1 MTEPMGTTEL
11 DYTRLISVLR
21 NPPKVKYPV
30 VLPDFFLD
38 HFVVFETL
46 DHLIDGL
53 KRLAEQG
60 GGNLLDNEQFIRRGG
75 NAVNTASAL
84 LSLGLSPKLIV
95 TTDEYGASLLKAL
108 VNTELDLSYVHTDGR
123 LSSTV
128 SIETEHLGKK
138 VNLMVSDSG
147 SASEFTFSDLT
158 QGDIELIKGSGIV
171 ALVNLNHNRKGA
183 ELAHDLFQMIK
194 ESSTA
199 KTFID
204 MGDPSGNPGI
214 VSQLVKRVFKTG
226 LVDIVGMNENEVGWI
241 AKSLTGDQ
249 DRWKN
254 IPAKPELW
262 LEGAQLIA
270 NETGVRVDLH
280 TPHYSAT
287 IDGDELT
294 AIPTFVVESRVA
306 CGAGDAW
313 NAGDIYGTLLNLPPL
328 ERLTLA
334 NAIASLY
341 VSSISVSHP
350 TLSEIV
356 RFLERRPPL
365 SGDGTK
371 LLKVE

>member
-1 MTEPMGTTEL
+1 MNEL
-11 DYTRLISVLR
+11 DYIQLISVLQ
-21 NPPKVKYPV
+21 NPPKVNYPV
-30 VLPDFFLD
+30 VLPDFFVD
-38 HFVVFETL
+38 HFVMFETL
-46 DHLIDGL
+46 DYLMNGL
-53 KRLAEQG
+53 QRLAEQG

-108 VNTELDLSYVHTDGR
+108 VDPELDLSHVHTDGR

-128 SIETEHLGKK
+128 SIETKHSGRK

-147 SASEFTFSDLT
+147 SASEFAFSDLT
-158 QGDIELIKGSGIV
+158 QGDIELIKDSGTV

-183 ELAHDLFQMIK
+183 ELAHDLFQMVK
-194 ESSTA
+194 ESS
-199 KTFID
+199 KTRTFMD
-204 MGDPSGNPGI
+204 MGDPSGNPEI
-214 VSQLVKRVFKTG
+214 VPQLVNRVIKTG
-226 LVDIVGMNENEVGWI
+226 LVDIIGLNENEVGWI
-241 AKSLTGDQ
+241 AQSLTSDQ
-249 DRWKN
+249 ERWKN
-254 IPAKPELW
+254 MSAKPELW

-270 NETGVRVDLH
+270 GETGVRVDLH

-287 IDGDELT
+287 IDGDETT
-294 AIPTFVVESRVA
+294 AIPAFVVESQVV

-334 NAIASLY
+334 NAVASLY
-341 VSSISVSHP
+341 VSSISASHP
-350 TLSEIV
+350 SLSDIV
-356 RFLERRPPL
+356 RFLERRPLL

-371 LLKVE
+371 LLKVQ